1 MCTRKRST
9 GFTLIELLVV
19 IAIIG
24 ILAAILLP
32 ALARAREAARRSSC
46 ANNLKQMGLVFKM
59 YANESK
65 GMKFPP
71 IKRCDISDANTNCT
85 QCDKNA
91 SFTVGTSPDMTA
103 IYPEYLSDKNI
114 LLCPS
119 DPQIGDVMS
128 GGSWN
133 SPKNDPAGTFCP
145 IRVDNLS
152 YMYYSW
158 AIQARDYLTDATQEN
173 HMPYQDVVDGTFLAA
188 LDSVIQ
194 KVNVAFT
201 SGDYSVF
208 EKDVEFTNTAGL
220 TVTLRRLGEGVERFF
235 ITDINNPAASS
246 VAQSTLAIMH
256 DDINADIAR
265 GGGSFNHV
273 PGGGNALYLDG
284 HVAFIRYPGEWPIC
298 ATWAALQGAM

>member
-1 MCTRKRST
+1 MRNK

-32 ALARAREAARRSSC
+32 ALARARESARRASC
-46 ANNLKQMGLVFKM
+46 ANNLKQLGLVFKM

-65 GMKFPP
+65 GQKYPP
-71 IKRCDISDANTNCT
+71 VKRCGLNNAAT
-85 QCDKNA
+85 QCSVCDENA
-91 SFTVGTSPDMTA
+91 SFTTGTIPDMMS

-119 DPQIGDVMS
+119 DSEIGKVQS
-128 GGSWN
+128 GGEWN
-133 SPKNDPAGTFCP
+133 NPRLDPNGEFCP
-145 IRVDNLS
+145 LRVWNLS

-158 AIQARDYLTDATQEN
+158 SVRPIDYLQNPADLNATN
-173 HMPYQDVVDGTFLAA
+173 MDGVDGQFLVA
-188 LDSVIQ
+188 LDSQVIS
-194 KVNVAFT
+194 KVNTAFT

-208 EKDVEFTNTAGL
+208 EIDVSFTKDDGDNRTIYR
-220 TVTLRRLGEGVERFF
+220 LREGIERFF

-246 VAQSTLAIMH
+246 LAQSELAIMH
-256 DDINADIAR
+256 DDINADIQR

-273 PGGGNALYLDG
+273 PGGGNVLYLDG
-284 HVAFIRYPGEWPIC
+284 HVAFIRYPGDFPIC
-298 ATWAALQGAM
+298 ATWSVIAANL